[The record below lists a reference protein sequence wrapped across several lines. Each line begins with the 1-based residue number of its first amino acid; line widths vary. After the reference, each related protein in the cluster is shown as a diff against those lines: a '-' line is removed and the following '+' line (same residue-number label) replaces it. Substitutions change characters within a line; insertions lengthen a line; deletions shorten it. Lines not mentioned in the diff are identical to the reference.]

1 MERTGTSSFVSIKPD
16 LVSDSWR
23 EEITASIIFLLTRT
37 GALSGGGG
45 SSGLIGSFGLSV
57 K

>member
-1 MERTGTSSFVSIKPD
+1 MGTAYFSFIKPD
-16 LVSDSWR
+16 PVSDSWI
-23 EEITASIIFLLTRT
+23 EGITASIIFLLMST

-45 SSGLIGSFGLSV
+45 SSGLMGSFYFPT